1 VCVYVCVC
9 QHNVSITTSTL
20 CSSPHTHV
28 VPRHTAVCSHPL
40 RRSARDPPSH
50 AHAPRWW
57 QVCCQWLPTHKG
69 TLFCCRRL
77 PRSWWYSSA
86 GASVYLC
93 VHECIYTHLCT
104 HTHTHSYI
112 HSHTCVLMAKQPKST
127 QSSQSV
133 LLNSLIAL
141 AAQIS
146 TLVAVPFL
154 SSYAFLLLDGQVC
167 VCVCVYV
174 CVALIPHRY
183 HVHVT
188 PDTHTHTL
196 YIYIH
201 ISRTA

>member
-1 VCVYVCVC
+1 MLFSTHACRPPPHSRLQSPAAQKCSRSSLSRTCTALVAGVLPVAAYTQGHFVLLQTFATLVVVLIGRCVGVSVCARMYI
-9 QHNVSITTSTL
+9 HSL
-20 CSSPHTHV
+20 MHT
-28 VPRHTAVCSHPL
+28 
-40 RRSARDPPSH
+40 
-50 AHAPRWW
+50 
-57 QVCCQWLPTHKG
+57 
-69 TLFCCRRL
+69 
-77 PRSWWYSSA
+77 
-86 GASVYLC
+86 
-93 VHECIYTHLCT
+93 
-104 HTHTHSYI
+104 YI